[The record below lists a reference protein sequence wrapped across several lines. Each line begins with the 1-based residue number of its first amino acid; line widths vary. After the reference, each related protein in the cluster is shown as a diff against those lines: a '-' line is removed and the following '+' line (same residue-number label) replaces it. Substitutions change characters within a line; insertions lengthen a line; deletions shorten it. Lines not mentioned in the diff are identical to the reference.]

1 MKECG
6 KMIKLMAMVD
16 SYIKKGM
23 FMKGNGKLTKL
34 MVQVSTFIRMEP
46 NMKEVGFEILKK
58 DKELKHGLIQLN
70 ILGLISKGKNKE

>member
-46 NMKEVGFEILKK
+46 NMKEVGFETPKK
-58 DKELKHGLIQLN
+58 DKELKLGLIQLN
-70 ILGLISKGKNKE
+70 ISGLISKGKNKE